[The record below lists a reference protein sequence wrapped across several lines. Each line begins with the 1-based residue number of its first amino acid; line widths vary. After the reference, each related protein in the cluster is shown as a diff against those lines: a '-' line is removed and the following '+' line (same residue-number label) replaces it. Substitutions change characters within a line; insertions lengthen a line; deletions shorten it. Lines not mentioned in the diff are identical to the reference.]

1 MDEKPKEY
9 SRLSFTA
16 ITGYDGLGRYA
27 TSSIR
32 IIVRYYASEFNVV

>member
-16 ITGYDGLGRYA
+16 ITGYDGLGMYL
-27 TSSIR
+27 TSSISR
-32 IIVRYYASEFNVV
+32 SVRYYASEFNVV